1 MCNQLLRKM
10 KQETMS
16 LGNIMRPIHICPQ
29 GQGTTYLECQLC
41 SFLFFLFASQ
51 EAFWILAYLLGIY
64 GNFIA

>member
-10 KQETMS
+10 KQEIVI

-51 EAFWILAYLLGIY
+51 EAL
-64 GNFIA
+64 